1 MCKSMVY
8 KEKKRAKALEKK
20 RKEKK
25 RKIAMSHN
33 AKLEREITSQIKEYH
48 YFTIFHTLALT

>member
-1 MCKSMVY
+1 MVY